1 MKSFHQ
7 FVQHHRRLRPIAPG
21 PRPAKNSAGSPNA
34 TMLDG
39 ATQAVSAAWLL
50 LVSIHERRGD
60 VPRKQQHRVSQAV
73 ETCLGII
80 VIPLEIST
88 GALSPPGQAP
98 APAECLICDTKDHG
112 VLCENSL
119 ELTAFAAS
127 PENRR

>member
-21 PRPAKNSAGSPNA
+21 LRSAKNSAGGPSA

-50 LVSIHERRGD
+50 LVSFHERRGD
-60 VPRKQQHRVSQAV
+60 VPRKRQHRVSQAV
-73 ETCLGII
+73 ETCLGIL
-80 VIPLEIST
+80 VIPPEIST

-98 APAECLICDTKDHG
+98 APAEW
-112 VLCENSL
+112 
-119 ELTAFAAS
+119 
-127 PENRR
+127 